1 MKIFFSKYFKNQL
14 KKLKKKFPKIKED
27 LLDKLNN
34 LNIEEEIHI
43 GRSIFKIRIKSSD
56 LNKGK
61 SGGFRS
67 YIYLY
72 RRKDL
77 LVPLCI
83 YHKSQKEN
91 ISENELRYYFDRAIE
106 ELLNP

>member
-1 MKIFFSKYFKNQL
+1 MN
-14 KKLKKKFPKIKED
+14 IKDDFLGVLRILD
-27 LLDKLNN
+27 LEK
-34 LNIEEEIHI
+34 EIYI
-43 GRSIFKIRIKSSD
+43 GRGIYKIRVRSSD
-56 LNKGK
+56 ARKGK

-72 RRKDL
+72 RKRDL

-91 ISENELRYYFDRAIE
+91 ISDNALKYYFDRAID
-106 ELLNP
+106 ELMNIK